1 VTLTLALS
9 VSAGATP
16 TGSVS
21 FAIDGSFAG
30 TSSLTNAKAIFTYKP
45 TLNTGN
51 HTIIA
56 TYNGDRTYASENF
69 STLLTVTPPVYS
81 TVTTLSASPT
91 NVYTSQTVSLTATVT
106 GNSAPVPAGNVT
118 FLDGNTTLGV
128 QQIFNNPLLLIDTN
142 LLGGGTHTLTAVFQ
156 GWQDPFNQQA
166 IYKPSTSAAVVV
178 TVSAT
183 PTNTSVTPS
192 ATSATTG
199 TVITFTAN
207 VGSNSTTPFGGVTF
221 YDGVTPL
228 GTNSLHSDGTCTFS
242 TASLAAGTHNI
253 TATFS
258 ANATF
263 AASTSTISTITI
275 NPAAIGLTPTAVAMV
290 EAMQGNQSVLMAY
303 VVAPYGVP
311 AGWITFLDGGAVLG
325 TAETDPEGVSSL
337 AVPPL
342 TTGTHSL
349 FAAFATGSRFA
360 PSVSPMFIAQIPG
373 AREAFALSL
382 SSHSIDL
389 TSPEMQSILITVSP
403 LADFSGNIQLD
414 CRGGVPSGYRCAF
427 SPAILS
433 TGVSQLRIE
442 RLSKSSNLQAR
453 LYFII
458 CPTGIFSMVLF
469 GTLRRRRR
477 AVMLMLLA
485 SGVVCLISC
494 GTPSTPRAQKEI
506 SVLSIQASAG
516 TGINAAVQSAEL
528 VVVSDAN

>member
-1 VTLTLALS
+1 
-9 VSAGATP
+9 
-16 TGSVS
+16 
-21 FAIDGSFAG
+21 
-30 TSSLTNAKAIFTYKP
+30 
-45 TLNTGN
+45 
-51 HTIIA
+51 
-56 TYNGDRTYASENF
+56 
-69 STLLTVTPPVYS
+69 
-81 TVTTLSASPT
+81 
-91 NVYTSQTVSLTATVT
+91 
-106 GNSAPVPAGNVT
+106 
-118 FLDGNTTLGV
+118 
-128 QQIFNNPLLLIDTN
+128 
-142 LLGGGTHTLTAVFQ
+142 
-156 GWQDPFNQQA
+156 
-166 IYKPSTSAAVVV
+166 
-178 TVSAT
+178 
-183 PTNTSVTPS
+183 
-192 ATSATTG
+192 
-199 TVITFTAN
+199 
-207 VGSNSTTPFGGVTF
+207 
-221 YDGVTPL
+221 
-228 GTNSLHSDGTCTFS
+228 
-242 TASLAAGTHNI
+242 
-253 TATFS
+253 
-258 ANATF
+258 
-263 AASTSTISTITI
+263 
-275 NPAAIGLTPTAVAMV
+275 MV
-290 EAMQGNQSVLMAY
+290 EAMQGNQSVLMAF
-303 VVAPYGVP
+303 VVATYGVP

-325 TAETDPEGVSSL
+325 TAETDPEGVASL